1 MRHIR
6 GKRLIFG
13 EAIVM
18 LYAIAIMIY
27 SFATAIRGIGDF
39 AIIGVSVACMIYL
52 LFPLLRVRIG
62 LGEALWIISALVMI
76 LWTRRLDAEVV
87 GYDAIFLLTVVGM
100 TALLSESLPRALNI
114 LIKVLIGFSLGL
126 LLFVMFEY
134 ILGLKFL
141 SIFEGFFSPT
151 QFVEEVNHLQMRT
164 GLRGFSS
171 SPNALSFAA
180 LAVL

>member
-6 GKRLIFG
+6 GKRLVFG

-87 GYDAIFLLTVVGM
+87 GYDAIFLLTIVGM
-100 TALLSESLPRALNI
+100 TACCRNHCQ
-114 LIKVLIGFSLGL
+114 GL
-126 LLFVMFEY
+126 
-134 ILGLKFL
+134 
-141 SIFEGFFSPT
+141 
-151 QFVEEVNHLQMRT
+151 
-164 GLRGFSS
+164 
-171 SPNALSFAA
+171 
-180 LAVL
+180 